1 MIMPNF
7 INLLTLKQGPLQY
20 PVEARPWTPRVKG
33 YRLYKQHF
41 LDYHRSSPSS
51 QYVSAC
57 IVAINPWLNIHI
69 EQLYSDVV
77 CFDSL

>member
-20 PVEARPWTPRVKG
+20 PVEARPSTPRVKG

-41 LDYHRSSPSS
+41 LE
-51 QYVSAC
+51 
-57 IVAINPWLNIHI
+57 IKKKNI
-69 EQLYSDVV
+69 
-77 CFDSL
+77 